1 MVPIVKNTETSAR
14 FDRGVSRLRRG
25 GKIEIQRLGASL
37 LITLLFFE
45 VPEALEGPQK
55 K

>member
-1 MVPIVKNTETSAR
+1 MICV
-14 FDRGVSRLRRG
+14 RLG
-25 GKIEIQRLGASL
+25 GKIEIQRLDYFMRLGASL

-45 VPEALEGPQK
+45 VTEALEGPQK